1 MPEFNEMFAL
11 SVDDM
16 DLIETALRRR
26 RDELADAPAGG
37 EGPAQDT
44 EAQLRRIHE
53 LLGRLHNQKVFYY
66 PRDGVYV
73 GG

>member
-1 MPEFNEMFAL
+1 MPDYNDMFEL

-16 DLIETALRRR
+16 ELIETALRRTKEALSQEQLTSPGDGAS
-26 RDELADAPAGG
+26 DEMIN
-37 EGPAQDT
+37 
-44 EAQLRRIHE
+44 RIHE

-66 PRDGVYV
+66 PKEGVFI